1 MEQIEEY
8 QRRLATLSIDGCD
21 SLAACRAFQNG
32 LRKLKRDVLAQ
43 ILTLRTKTRKQA
55 REAMKTEPSLRNLWK
70 RRAEIVD
77 EVVSNVKEQLT
88 GDSDDE
94 EVAALEAWTEI
105 NREIDSRL
113 DHLDE
118 LEQRLAKDAGQEVA
132 RRPSASSR
140 PRLGSPDS
148 GDDDLYAVAGAEAQK
163 RRRTAASCPEC
174 GGRIEAGDRF
184 CGQCG
189 YRLN

>member
-8 QRRLATLSIDGCD
+8 QRRLATLSIGGCD

-70 RRAEIVD
+70 WRSEIVD
-77 EVVSNVKEQLT
+77 EVVSSVKERLT
-88 GDSDDE
+88 GDSDDD
-94 EVAALEAWTEI
+94 EVEAVEAWAGI

-113 DHLDE
+113 DRLDA
-118 LEQRLAKDAGQEVA
+118 LERRLAKDAGQAVA
-132 RRPSASSR
+132 RRPCAASR
-140 PRLGSPDS
+140 PRIGSPDS
-148 GDDDLYAVAGAEAQK
+148 GGDDLYAAAGAEAQK
-163 RRRTAASCPEC
+163 RRRTAALCPEC
-174 GGRIEAGDRF
+174 GGTIEAGDRF
-184 CGQCG
+184 CGRCG
-189 YRLN
+189 NLLG